1 MCRWSVSGF
10 LFALCCLVSPL
21 ADALEFRSVSVPAAI
36 FYDAPSM
43 QGQKLYLVKEGTP
56 LEIVVQVEGWT
67 KVRDAE
73 GTIAWIERGALS
85 LRRTAI
91 VIEDGAE
98 VRQSASDSAPVVFQ
112 AARWLVLDLLEDSPP
127 GWARVRHQDGAG
139 GFVRLGKV
147 WGL

>member
-1 MCRWSVSGF
+1 MCCRRFF
-10 LFALCCLVSPL
+10 LFFLLLGANMAHAL
-21 ADALEFRSVSVPAAI
+21 DYRSVSVPVAI
-36 FYDAPSM
+36 FYDAPSA
-43 QGQKLYLVKEGTP
+43 QGEKLYLVREGTP
-56 LEIVVQVEGWT
+56 LEVLVQIEGWT

-91 VIEDGAE
+91 VISNQAE
-98 VRQSASDSAPVVFQ
+98 VRKSANDDAPIVFT
-112 AARWLVLDLLEDSPP
+112 AEKWLILDLLEDSPP
-127 GWARVRHQDGAG
+127 GWAKVRHRDGAG